1 MFYKK
6 DTDRNQLN
14 GTDDDW
20 DDPDTVVAEVKSN
33 KKALN
38 KISDSD
44 FEADLDRK
52 DQPEKRLQRTSE
64 LRSSKRGQNTMLSS
78 NDQVSKRNNNF
89 VYERGASKKIK

>member
-1 MFYKK
+1 MG
-6 DTDRNQLN
+6 

-38 KISDSD
+38 KVSDSD
-44 FEADLDRK
+44 FETDLK
-52 DQPEKRLQRTSE
+52 DGQPERKLQRTSE
-64 LRSSKRGQNTMLSS
+64 LRSSKRGQNTMLTS
-78 NDQVSKRNNNF
+78 NEQVSQKRNNNF

>member
-6 DTDRNQLN
+6 DTDRNQVA

-38 KISDSD
+38 KVSDSD
-44 FEADLDRK
+44 FETDLK
-52 DQPEKRLQRTSE
+52 DAQPERKL
-64 LRSSKRGQNTMLSS
+64 
-78 NDQVSKRNNNF
+78 
-89 VYERGASKKIK
+89 